1 MIFYET
7 SFFTDQVTSL
17 ITDESYSEFQQVL
30 MTDPEAGDVIRG
42 SRGLRKIRWK
52 IAGKGKSGGI
62 RVIYYL
68 VCEEEI
74 FLLYAYPKNK
84 QENITDNQAKI
95 LRDLVDTHLNNE

>member
-7 SFFTDQVTSL
+7 TIFTDQVTSL
-17 ITDESYSEFQQVL
+17 LTDESYSELQKTL
-30 MTDPEAGDVIRG
+30 MIDPKAGDMIRH

-52 IAGKGKSGGI
+52 FSGKGKSGGI

-68 VCEEEI
+68 VCEDEI

-84 QENITDNQAKI
+84 QENITDSQAKI
-95 LRDLVDTHLNNE
+95 LRNLVDTHLNNE